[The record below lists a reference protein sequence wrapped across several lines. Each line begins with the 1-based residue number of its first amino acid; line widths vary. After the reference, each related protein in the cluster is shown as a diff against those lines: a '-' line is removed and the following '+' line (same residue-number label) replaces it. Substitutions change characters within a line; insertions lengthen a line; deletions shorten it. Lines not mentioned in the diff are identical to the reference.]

1 MSKINK
7 GLFTSDKKDWYTPQD
22 LFDTLDA
29 EFHFKLDPCATAENA
44 KCPIFFTEKQNGL
57 SLPWQQGGAVFM
69 NPPYGKEIKFWMEK
83 AYEAFL
89 EGVTV
94 VCLVPARTDTRW
106 WHDYAMKGEIRL
118 VKGRLKFG
126 GVNTSAPFPSAVII
140 LKDGV
145 QAKQVK
151 AITRLGKAINAT

>member
-1 MSKINK
+1 MSKMNT
-7 GLFTSDKKDWYTPQD
+7 GLYTSDKKDWSTPQD
-22 LFDTLDA
+22 FFDKLDK

-44 KCPIFFTEKQNGL
+44 KCPVFFTEKQDGL
-57 SLPWQQGGAVFM
+57 SLPWQRGGAVFM
-69 NPPYGKEIKFWMEK
+69 NPPYGDAVKAWMQK

-94 VCLVPARTDTRW
+94 VCLVPARTDTKW

-126 GVNTSAPFPSAVII
+126 GSKNKGSAPFPSAVIVFKRSGRARK
-140 LKDGV
+140 LT
-145 QAKQVK
+145 AME
-151 AITRLGKAINAT
+151 RR